1 MKNFKIGD
9 RVRRINI
16 NHYSMQIGDIGT
28 IIWINDMGCTVRLK
42 EYPHFHTRNNLTKV
56 GSINCPKIVV
66 REHHWNSV

>member
-28 IIWINDMGCTVRLK
+28 IGFVPLAI
-42 EYPHFHTRNNLTKV
+42 TKYF
-56 GSINCPKIVV
+56 
-66 REHHWNSV
+66 E